1 MPASAQQP
9 GGMARQLAEPVAI
22 VGMDVLLPRAGSLE
36 DYWDNLVNGVDA
48 ISDVPPNRWEPE
60 FYDPER
66 ADQPNRIYCRRGG
79 FVDNLAYFDPMPY
92 GVMPASVPETEPE
105 QLLALRVTA
114 GAIADAGGLDR
125 LPDRDRVGVI
135 LGRLGQSSVTSIKF
149 FLRVMLP
156 DQMCSYMSELL
167 PELTQDQL
175 DRVRA
180 RTIEQLGAYHPENV
194 IGLMPNLT
202 ASRVANR
209 LGLRGPAYILDAA
222 CASSLIAVDHGIAQL
237 MNGGL
242 DAVVVGGVHHNH
254 DVTFWSVFSQL
265 RALSRSQQIRP
276 FDAAADGLLIGEG
289 TGAVVLKRLSDAVRD
304 GDRIYA
310 VIRGIGVS
318 SDGRSASLVNPETT
332 GQLLAVRR
340 AWASAGLDPAAPDAV
355 GMLEAHGTGTPA
367 GDATE
372 LTTIAHA
379 FGPPQPGN
387 SPPVIGSV
395 KSMIGHAMPAAGIAS
410 LVKTVLAV
418 SNGTLLPTLHC
429 GTPREE
435 MARTRF
441 MPIATTRPWDQAG
454 PRRAAVN
461 AFGFGGINVH
471 LIVEQTPDLPRV
483 RGHSQP
489 PVAPAAVYEPDQIVL
504 LAGPDP
510 AAVARLLAAE
520 DHEVRAQGS
529 TGARSGENSG
539 ACRLGIADPTP
550 ERLAAARKVVAAGAA
565 WRGGRDIWFSPRPML
580 AGGQGGIAF
589 VFPGLEAEFSDNV
602 QDVAAHF
609 GLSLPDADE
618 QDFSGRFIA
627 AMGQGW
633 LLHQALLRMGV
644 KPDAVA
650 GHSLGEWTA
659 LLVSG
664 WASESTLDETATL
677 MFDPGRER
685 KDLLHAVIGASAEAV
700 TGRLGRYPGVVIS
713 IDNAPAQSVVCGPV
727 GQVERLLAEFG
738 RDGVL
743 CLPLPFTTGVH
754 TPYLKPVIEQVRP
767 LVAEMRSRATPPP
780 GRQEV
785 RQEVQLAR
793 VTAWSATTAAPFPAD
808 DEERLELMYRQLVE
822 PIRFRATLTAMH
834 DAGLRAFLQV
844 GAGQLASL
852 VTDNLRD
859 RDHLSIAVNVAF
871 RSGLAQLQR
880 VAAALWVEGYPADP
894 GCLEPVRSP
903 VAARPV
909 AARPGRPARRWPARP
924 VPPAACRSGW
934 SWARSGSGWGRAP
947 ANCWTGRR

>member
-1 MPASAQQP
+1 MPA
-9 GGMARQLAEPVAI
+9 
-22 VGMDVLLPRAGSLE
+22 
-36 DYWDNLVNGVDA
+36 
-48 ISDVPPNRWEPE
+48 NRWEPE

-175 DRVRA
+175 DRVRS

-254 DVTFWSVFSQL
+254 DITFWSVFSQL

-318 SDGRSASLVNPETT
+318 SDGLF
-332 GQLLAVRR
+332 GQPGQSGDHRAAARRPAGLGVRR
-340 AWASAGLDPAAPDAV
+340 AGPGRPGCGGNAGGPRHRNP
-355 GMLEAHGTGTPA
+355 G

-418 SNGTLLPTLHC
+418 SNGTC
-429 GTPREE
+429 CPRC
-435 MARTRF
+435 T
-441 MPIATTRPWDQAG
+441 
-454 PRRAAVN
+454 
-461 AFGFGGINVH
+461 
-471 LIVEQTPDLPRV
+471 
-483 RGHSQP
+483 
-489 PVAPAAVYEPDQIVL
+489 
-504 LAGPDP
+504 
-510 AAVARLLAAE
+510 
-520 DHEVRAQGS
+520 
-529 TGARSGENSG
+529 
-539 ACRLGIADPTP
+539 
-550 ERLAAARKVVAAGAA
+550 
-565 WRGGRDIWFSPRPML
+565 
-580 AGGQGGIAF
+580 
-589 VFPGLEAEFSDNV
+589 
-602 QDVAAHF
+602 
-609 GLSLPDADE
+609 
-618 QDFSGRFIA
+618 
-627 AMGQGW
+627 
-633 LLHQALLRMGV
+633 
-644 KPDAVA
+644 
-650 GHSLGEWTA
+650 
-659 LLVSG
+659 
-664 WASESTLDETATL
+664 
-677 MFDPGRER
+677 
-685 KDLLHAVIGASAEAV
+685 
-700 TGRLGRYPGVVIS
+700 
-713 IDNAPAQSVVCGPV
+713 
-727 GQVERLLAEFG
+727 
-738 RDGVL
+738 
-743 CLPLPFTTGVH
+743 
-754 TPYLKPVIEQVRP
+754 
-767 LVAEMRSRATPPP
+767 
-780 GRQEV
+780 
-785 RQEVQLAR
+785 
-793 VTAWSATTAAPFPAD
+793 
-808 DEERLELMYRQLVE
+808 
-822 PIRFRATLTAMH
+822 
-834 DAGLRAFLQV
+834 
-844 GAGQLASL
+844 
-852 VTDNLRD
+852 
-859 RDHLSIAVNVAF
+859 
-871 RSGLAQLQR
+871 
-880 VAAALWVEGYPADP
+880 
-894 GCLEPVRSP
+894 
-903 VAARPV
+903 
-909 AARPGRPARRWPARP
+909 AARPGRRWPAP
-924 VPPAACRSGW
+924 GSCRSP
-934 SWARSGSGWGRAP
+934 APGRGTRP
-947 ANCWTGRR
+947 GRGGPP